1 MGKPVT
7 LIGVHHTKIMR
18 MWPKASKLLNRS
30 IEMSGGRLSQITVL
44 DGLLNR
50 EMQLW
55 LAPEGALV
63 TQIVTYPTGLKV
75 MALLLVG
82 GTMGKW
88 LHLLPKIEAWG
99 RAEGCEVS
107 ELGRARKGWV
117 KMLKDYNSMVF
128 MEKRL

>member
-1 MGKPVT
+1 MSLV
-7 LIGVHHTKIMR
+7 GVPFDRVMAA
-18 MWPKASKLLNRS
+18 WPEASKLLNRS

-55 LAPEGALV
+55 LAPEGAMV
-63 TQIVTYPTGLKV
+63 TQIVTYPTGIKV

-82 GTMGKW
+82 GTMSKW
-88 LHLLPKIEAWG
+88 LHLLPQVEAW
-99 RAEGCEVS
+99 AKAQGCEVS
-107 ELGRARKGWV
+107 ELPRGRKGWV
-117 KMLKDYNSMVF
+117 KMLKDYNSMIF

>member
-1 MGKPVT
+1 MS
-7 LIGVHHTKIMR
+7 LAGVPYDKVLSA
-18 MWPKASKLLNRS
+18 WPQASDLLNKS
-30 IEMSGGRLSQITVL
+30 IEMSGGRLSHITVL

-75 MALLLVG
+75 MSLLLVG
-82 GTMGKW
+82 GIMSEW
-88 LHLLPKIEAWG
+88 LHLLPKIEEWA
-99 RAEGCEVS
+99 RAEGCDVS
-107 ELGRARKGWV
+107 EMSRGRKGWM

>member
-1 MGKPVT
+1 MSLV
-7 LIGVHHTKIMR
+7 GVPFDRVMVA
-18 MWPKASKLLNRS
+18 WPEASKLLNQS

-44 DGLLNR
+44 DALLNR

-55 LAPEGALV
+55 LAPKGAMV
-63 TQIVTYPTGLKV
+63 TQIITYPTGLKA

-82 GTMGKW
+82 GTMNKW
-88 LHLLPKIEAWG
+88 LHLLPQVEAW
-99 RAEGCEVS
+99 AKTEGCEIS
-107 ELGRARKGWV
+107 ELPRGRKGWV